1 MTLIYFILILGIT
14 VIIHEFGHFIFAK
27 KAGVYVYEFSI
38 GMGPRIFKW
47 TRKNDETEYSIR
59 LFPIG
64 GYVQM
69 AGESNEDDKNLP
81 KDKLMQ
87 SKSWFSRFMI
97 IIAGILFNFIL
108 AIIILFFIALFNGS
122 PKPNAYIG
130 SIEKDYPAFISG
142 IEVGDEII
150 KVNGKKTG
158 SSDILL
164 LELEIVKGEEVT
176 FTVKHKN
183 GEIEDINVVPTEV
196 EENGVKTYKYGF
208 GLTNKIEKGPLNA
221 IKYAFVKTGNLIK
234 QMVYIIGYLCTGK
247 LNLNS
252 LSGPIGIFNVVGET
266 AKTGFVNI
274 IYLLAFISINVGFMN
289 LLPIPAFDG
298 GRLLFLII
306 EKIKRSPVDSKIEN
320 IIHSIGFILLMLLMV
335 VITYN
340 DIIRIFFKWK
350 IH

>member
-340 DIIRIFFKWK
+340 DIIRIFFK
-350 IH
+350 